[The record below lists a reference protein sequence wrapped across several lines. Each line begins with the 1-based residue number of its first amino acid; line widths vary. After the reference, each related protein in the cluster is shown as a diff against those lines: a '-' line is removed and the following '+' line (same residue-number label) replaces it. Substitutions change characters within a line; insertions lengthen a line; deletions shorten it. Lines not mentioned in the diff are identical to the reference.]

1 MKIALVLGSGGARG
15 FAHIGVIEELEAR
28 GHEVISVSGT
38 SMGALVGGL
47 YAAGTLSDFRDW
59 VRDLTSNDV
68 LRMADVS
75 MGSAGVIQ
83 GKRLTDKLHEFTGD
97 IEIQDLPIPYMA
109 VATDIQRRR
118 EVWFDDGPLLPAI
131 RASISIPAF
140 FAPVHLGGRWLVDGG
155 LLNPLPIV
163 PGLQI
168 DADLTVGVS
177 LFGRPGLAVP
187 AVIQSD
193 DAAAGAAFPGASS
206 PVEAA
211 ELTASKEGARSIGE
225 HEHEHELDRQGRTS
239 AAAAAKGSDGRASE
253 RHAARE
259 AQEKSAHES
268 SWAEFLSSPLRH
280 LADGASGVAAGA
292 AATASAAAGVAASA
306 AAGAAARVGSVTGR
320 GRHSEE
326 PAESLGF
333 FELMSISLDVMQAQ
347 IEAGRSAMS
356 MPEVMISVPT
366 DTCQVTDFDQ
376 AARVIEVGRELAR
389 DTFDHAGL

>member
-28 GHEVISVSGT
+28 GHEVVSVSGT

-47 YAAGTLSDFRDW
+47 YAAGTLTDFRDW
-59 VRDLTSNDV
+59 VRGLTSNDV

-75 MGSAGVIQ
+75 MSSAGVIQ

-140 FAPVHLGGRWLVDGG
+140 FAPVHLGGHWLVDGG
-155 LLNPLPIV
+155 LLNPLPIA

-206 PVEAA
+206 PAEAA
-211 ELTASKEGARSIGE
+211 GLTASKEGARSKGE
-225 HEHEHELDRQGRTS
+225 HERQWEHERELDREGWS
-239 AAAAAKGSDGRASE
+239 SEVAAVAEGSDERASE
-253 RHAARE
+253 RHIARD
-259 AQEKSAHES
+259 AQEKSAHEP
-268 SWAEFLSSPLRH
+268 SWAEFLSSPLRY
-280 LADGASGVAAGA
+280 LAGGASGVAAGA
-292 AATASAAAGVAASA
+292 AATASAAAAS
-306 AAGAAARVGSVTGR
+306 AAARVGSVTGR
-320 GRHSEE
+320 ARHSEQHSD
-326 PAESLGF
+326 SLGF
-333 FELMSISLDVMQAQ
+333 FELMSTSLDVMQAQ

-376 AARVIEVGRELAR
+376 AARVIEVGRGLAR
-389 DTFDHAGL
+389 DAFDHAGL